1 MSLATILTTSV
12 PGDWAILL
20 LRWVIGLALLP
31 YAVQKIC
38 TPSMAEK
45 FPAVL
50 GLSSSLSFHLAMC
63 VETLASVCLLLGL
76 GTRIAAVAGI
86 CNMSVAFKVNHGPY
100 LTAPSAPF
108 LLGFIAVLVTGPG
121 RFALDALLWG

>member
-1 MSLATILTTSV
+1 MSLAAILTTSV
-12 PGDWAILL
+12 SGDWAILL

-38 TPSMAEK
+38 TPSMGDK
-45 FPAVL
+45 FHAVM
-50 GLSSSLSFHLAMC
+50 GMSPKLSFHLAMC

-86 CNMSVAFKVNHGPY
+86 CNMSVAFKVAHGPY

-121 RFALDALLWG
+121 RFALDALIWG

>member
-1 MSLATILTTSV
+1 MSLAAILTTSV
-12 PGDWAILL
+12 SGDWAILL

-38 TPSMAEK
+38 TPSMGEK

-50 GLSSSLSFHLAMC
+50 GLSSRLSFHLA
-63 VETLASVCLLLGL
+63 VCLLLGL
-76 GTRIAAVAGI
+76 GTRIADVAGI
-86 CNMSVAFKVNHGPY
+86 CNMCVAFKVNHGPY
-100 LTAPSAPF
+100 LTAASSPF

-121 RFALDALLWG
+121 RFALDALIWG